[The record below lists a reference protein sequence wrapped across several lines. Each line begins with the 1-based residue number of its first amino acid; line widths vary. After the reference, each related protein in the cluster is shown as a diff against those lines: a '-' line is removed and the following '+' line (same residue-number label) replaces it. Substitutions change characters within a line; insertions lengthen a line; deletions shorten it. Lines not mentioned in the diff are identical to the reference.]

1 MFLLRGM
8 NHILGYIA
16 SKLENFFDDLFDGY
30 SVGTLFITAI
40 VLFWTIDFPVMYFC
54 GATYGLESPKS
65 QQIMLFTAGIEFFIC
80 IVLSVLTVI
89 MENVNYSVA
98 YYTRAVAMSFLF
110 STLLLAGVTAAGFLV
125 MLIG

>member
-16 SKLENFFDDLFDGY
+16 SKLENFFDDLFDDY

-40 VLFWTIDFPVMYFC
+40 VLFWAIDFPVMYFC

-65 QQIMLFTAGIEFFIC
+65 QQIMLFTAGIEFFY
-80 IVLSVLTVI
+80 LYRT
-89 MENVNYSVA
+89 
-98 YYTRAVAMSFLF
+98 
-110 STLLLAGVTAAGFLV
+110 
-125 MLIG
+125 

>member
-16 SKLENFFDDLFDGY
+16 SKLENFFDDLFDDY
-30 SVGTLFITAI
+30 SVGTLFITVI
-40 VLFWTIDFPVMYFC
+40 VLFWAIDFPVMYFC

>member
-16 SKLENFFDDLFDGY
+16 SKLENFFDDLFDDY
-30 SVGTLFITAI
+30 SVDTLFITAI
-40 VLFWTIDFPVMYFC
+40 VLFWAIDFPVMYFC

-98 YYTRAVAMSFLF
+98 YYIRAVAMSFLF

>member
-16 SKLENFFDDLFDGY
+16 SKLENFFDDLFDDY

-40 VLFWTIDFPVMYFC
+40 VLFWAIDFPVMYFC